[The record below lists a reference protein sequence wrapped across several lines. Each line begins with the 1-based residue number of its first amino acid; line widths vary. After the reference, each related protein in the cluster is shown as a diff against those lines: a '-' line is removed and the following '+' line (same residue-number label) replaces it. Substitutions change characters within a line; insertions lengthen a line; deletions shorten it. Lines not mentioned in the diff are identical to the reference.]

1 MFTTLTEKFQKL
13 FSSLSGNK
21 KLTEDNISSTVRE
34 VRLALLDADVSYNV
48 VSKFVFRVQAK
59 ALGQELIKSIK
70 PREQFIKIIHEEL
83 IKIMGEEEKE
93 LNLVKRPAL
102 IMMCGLQGS
111 GKTTHTAKL
120 GYYLKNKGKKVLLAA
135 CDLQRPAA
143 VEQLKRLAK
152 DHDLDVYAEDTTPL
166 KAAKNAY
173 NKAIVEKYDVLI
185 VDTAGRLHIN
195 EQLMKELQEI
205 RKELPFSEVLFVA
218 NATTGQDAVKTAAK
232 FDKKVQITGSI
243 LSMLDGDARA
253 GAALS
258 IKEITQKP
266 LLFEGVGEKIS
277 DLQVFNPSSMA
288 DRILGRGDVIN
299 LVRRAEEH
307 VDEKKADELKKKIK
321 KASFTFEDYLKQM
334 SMIQKMG
341 SMKSLLRMVPG
352 MSSMVKNFELPEK
365 EMNKTKAM
373 IMSMTLDERRQQAEL
388 IPNRRIRIA
397 KGSGC
402 TLDDVNKL
410 IKGFKRIKQLLKHMP
425 KKGFMPDMQ
434 KMMGGL

>member
-13 FSSLSGNK
+13 FSTLSGNK

-59 ALGQELIKSIK
+59 ALGQELVKSIK

-120 GYYLKNKGKKVLLAA
+120 GYYLKNKGKRVLLAA

-152 DHDLDVYAEDTTPL
+152 DNDLDVYAEDTTPL
-166 KAAKNAY
+166 KVAKNAY
-173 NKAIVEKYDVLI
+173 NKAIVDKYDVLI

-373 IMSMTLDERRQQAEL
+373 IMSMTLDERRQQVEL

>member
-21 KLTEDNISSTVRE
+21 KLTEENISSTVRE
-34 VRLALLDADVSYNV
+34 IRLVLLDADVSYNV
-48 VSKFVFRVQAK
+48 VSKLVHRMKEK
-59 ALGQELIKSIK
+59 AVGEELVKSIK
-70 PREQFIKIIHEEL
+70 PRQQFIKIVHEEL
-83 IKIMGEEEKE
+83 IKIMGKEEKQ

-120 GYYLKNKGKKVLLAA
+120 GYFLKKKGKKVLLAA

-143 VEQLKRLAK
+143 IDQLRKLGQEN
-152 DHDLDVYAEDTTPL
+152 DLEVFAEGPTPL
-166 KAAKNAY
+166 KVAKNAY
-173 NKAIVEKYDVLI
+173 NLAITEKYDVLI

-195 EQLMKELQEI
+195 EELMKELQEI

-232 FDKKVQITGSI
+232 FDRKVQITGSI

-266 LLFEGVGEKIS
+266 LLFEGVGEKIT

-299 LVRRAEEH
+299 LVRRAEQH

-334 SMIQKMG
+334 QMIQKMG

-373 IMSMTLDERRQQAEL
+373 ITSMTLQERRQQVEM

-402 TLDDVNKL
+402 KVDDVNKL

>member
-1 MFTTLTEKFQKL
+1 MFATLSEKFQKL
-13 FSSLSGNK
+13 FSSLAGNK
-21 KLTEDNISSTVRE
+21 KLTEDNISSSVRE
-34 VRLALLDADVSYNV
+34 MRLALLDADVSYNV
-48 VSKFVFRVQAK
+48 VSKLIHRVQEK
-59 ALGQELIKSIK
+59 AIGEKLIKSIK
-70 PREQFIKIIHEEL
+70 PREQFIKIVHEEL
-83 IKIMGEEEKE
+83 IRIMGIEEKE

-120 GYYLKNKGKKVLLAA
+120 GYFLKNKEKKVLLVG

-143 VEQLKRLAK
+143 IEQLKKIAEENC
-152 DHDLDVYAEDTTPL
+152 LDVFSEGSTPL
-166 KAAKNAY
+166 NVAKNAY
-173 NKAIVEKYDVLI
+173 QKAIREKYDVLI

-195 EQLMKELQEI
+195 EELMTELYQI
-205 RKELPFSEVLFVA
+205 RKELPFSEVLFIA
-218 NATTGQDAVKTAAK
+218 NATTGQDAIKTAFK
-232 FDKKVQITGSI
+232 FDKKIQITGSI

-253 GAALS
+253 GAAIS

-266 LLFEGVGEKIS
+266 ILFEGIGEKIE

-288 DRILGRGDVIN
+288 DRILGRGDIIN
-299 LVRRAEEH
+299 LVRRAEKS
-307 VDEKKADELKKKIK
+307 VDEKKAHELKKKIK

-334 SMIQKMG
+334 QMIQKMG

-352 MSSMVKNFELPEK
+352 MSSMVKNVELPEK

-373 IMSMTLDERRQQAEL
+373 ITSMTLEEKRQEVEL
-388 IPNRRIRIA
+388 IHNRRLRIA

-402 TLDDVNKL
+402 KLDDVNKL